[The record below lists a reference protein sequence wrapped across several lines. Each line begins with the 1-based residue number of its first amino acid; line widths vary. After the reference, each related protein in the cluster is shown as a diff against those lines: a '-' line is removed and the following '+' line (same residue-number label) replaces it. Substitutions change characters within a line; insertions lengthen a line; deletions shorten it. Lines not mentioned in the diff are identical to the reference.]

1 MSTLL
6 CMGRE
11 IEFDLKS
18 GETIIAPVRAG
29 MLFDATGAAWPKCSL
44 LVKRFESGTARSK
57 EGKDYFGR
65 KADVYEGDIEL
76 PPRALSQWKRRGEL
90 EAIFYERAG
99 TKLPG
104 FFRHRFN
111 KPRGLYKVIFWI
123 KGRAAKTPA
132 VLYSRGRDYRVE
144 LPDGCIVDDR
154 GIVLP

>member
-1 MSTLL
+1 MSALL

-18 GETIIAPVRAG
+18 GETIVAPPSAG
-29 MLFDATGAAWPKCSL
+29 MLFDETGTAWPKCSL
-44 LVKRFESGTARSK
+44 LVKRFEDGTSRSDR
-57 EGKDYFGR
+57 GKDYFGR
-65 KADVYEGDIEL
+65 KASVYEGHVEL
-76 PPRALSQWKRRGEL
+76 PMRALSTWKRRGEIK
-90 EAIFYERAG
+90 AIFYERAG

-104 FFRHRFN
+104 FFRHVFN

-123 KGRAAKTPA
+123 KGRTAKTPA
-132 VLYSRGRDYRVE
+132 ILYARGKDYRVE